1 MIHRRDE
8 FRGAQ
13 ATIDKVHQLAKDG
26 KINLFTQYQ
35 MASVKG
41 DKNLESIDIK
51 HDNNEIKN
59 LKTDYV
65 LGFFGLIMQ
74 LGPIANWGLNI
85 DKKTI
90 EVDTEKFE
98 TNQKGIYAV
107 GDICNYP
114 GKLKLIL
121 SGFHEGA
128 LAARA
133 CFKLARPN
141 EKYRFEFTTSSKT
154 IKERLGVKKVI
165 ELYSANTPN
174 GKKIS
179 IMLEEIGY
187 EYKVINIDLNK
198 GDQFKP
204 EFKKISPFSKIPV
217 IIDQDNNKNIF
228 ESGAI
233 LMYLAEQ
240 SGKFYDTKDRLEI
253 NQWLMAQMGYVGPML
268 GQHHQFHHYNPGK
281 SQFGEE
287 RYFKISK
294 RIYEELDERLS
305 KSRFLAGE
313 NYTIADIGTFPWIAR
328 HEWHDIGL
336 KNYKNLTRWYVE
348 ISEREAVKKGFKFMN
363 KDEVPPKP

>member
-1 MIHRRDE
+1 MID
-8 FRGAQ
+8 
-13 ATIDKVHQLAKDG
+13 
-26 KINLFTQYQ
+26 
-35 MASVKG
+35 
-41 DKNLESIDIK
+41 
-51 HDNNEIKN
+51 
-59 LKTDYV
+59 
-65 LGFFGLIMQ
+65 
-74 LGPIANWGLNI
+74 
-85 DKKTI
+85 
-90 EVDTEKFE
+90 
-98 TNQKGIYAV
+98 
-107 GDICNYP
+107 
-114 GKLKLIL
+114 
-121 SGFHEGA
+121 
-128 LAARA
+128 
-133 CFKLARPN
+133 
-141 EKYRFEFTTSSKT
+141 
-154 IKERLGVKKVI
+154 
-165 ELYSANTPN
+165 LYSANTPN

-187 EYKVINIDLNK
+187 EYKVIKIDLNK

-204 EFKKISPFSKIPV
+204 EFKKISPLSKIPV

-240 SGKFYDTKDRLEI
+240 SGKFYDPKDRLEI

-305 KSRFLAGE
+305 QSRFLAGE

-336 KNYKNLTRWYVE
+336 KNFKNLTRWYVE